1 MNMPGFTAEASLYNG
16 NVRYQSTTE
25 ATRYGGL
32 VQPAQVFSDV
42 FNPTGFCYC
51 LGSECFCGPELINAP
66 IGGGGSPVD
75 HYLAQCRARCYHS
88 RKRGAALAACLA
100 DC

>member
-42 FNPTGFCYC
+42 FYTDRPIWCLKCHWVDLPPYGKPFCIKVLGFWNPVTRSC
-51 LGSECFCGPELINAP
+51 
-66 IGGGGSPVD
+66 D
-75 HYLAQCRARCYHS
+75 
-88 RKRGAALAACLA
+88 
-100 DC
+100 